1 MSYLDGLDDDA
12 ILEMARHDY
21 QSALESRRDVQERK
35 LRDYRLY
42 RRFNEYV
49 SGGGIREGD
58 RGEHGWSKM
67 TVPLVFWVVET
78 LLSRMGVDPP
88 KVTVSVPGR
97 RRPARL
103 RRPRS
108 SGWTGI

>member
-1 MSYLDGLDDDA
+1 MTPSWRWLGTTSSPRWSHVA
-12 ILEMARHDY
+12 T
-21 QSALESRRDVQERK
+21 SQERK

-78 LLSRMGVDPP
+78 VLSRMGVEPP
-88 KVTVSVPGR
+88 KVTVS
-97 RRPARL
+97 ARTPEAGPFAQAAQL
-103 RRPRS
+103 
-108 SGWTGI
+108 GWTGTEVFVG